1 MNLEKLR
8 SADNIMII
16 GHKNPDTDSCL
27 ASVLVYNILNKIN
40 INAVYGIWEDDIL
53 SQQTKKMVS
62 DVVCYKPV
70 ILKRKD
76 VKKYHYFLVDHNDV
90 KQSINDET
98 LVIGAIDHHLKCSN
112 FNNAAI
118 KNLVS
123 TTVVIYQLFKDTY
136 NFSEKEKKMI
146 LMAAA
151 DDSAFGRSSRYN
163 QESKDLILSLSNK
176 TDFDEYFKKYF
187 RETDMSDLL
196 FAFNNVR
203 YKKYK
208 FEKIEFEST
217 GLEMLSDDYLDR
229 YKEFILNSDRNF
241 LGVYLNYKD
250 NITYAYFKF
259 NNKFYEKKYDM
270 LASRGSLIIADA
282 LKMIESDD

>member
-1 MNLEKLR
+1 MNLEKLKKW
-8 SADNIMII
+8 DNIMII

-27 ASVLVYNILNKIN
+27 ASVLVSNILNKMN
-40 INAVYGIWEDDIL
+40 IKATYGIWEDDIL

-62 DVVCYKPV
+62 DVTSYKPV
-70 ILKRKD
+70 ILKRKE
-76 VKKYHYFLVDHNDV
+76 KRKYHYFLVDHNDV

-112 FNNAAI
+112 FNNAVI

-136 NFSEKEKKMI
+136 NFSENEKKMI

-187 RETDMSDLL
+187 KETDMSDLL

-250 NITYAYFKF
+250 NKTYAYFKF

>member
-40 INAVYGIWEDDIL
+40 NNAAYGIWEDDIL

-250 NITYAYFKF
+250 NKTYAYFKF